1 MIVHHETLNAGGR
14 MPRITE
20 ERRTARRAEIV
31 AAARRCFSRD
41 GFHQTSMPDIA
52 AEAGV
57 STGAPYRYFAG
68 KDDIIAEI
76 AGEAF
81 HMIFEPLERAVEHGD
96 ALTVPD
102 LIRAAVSRASEAVT
116 TDAAGQPVPVEELLR
131 CAVQAWAELL
141 RNDALRAQ
149 ANAGFEAMRERMA
162 QSLRRGKEAG
172 IVAAGL
178 DVDRATRVVMT
189 LLHGFVLQRTAFGLA
204 DPHGF
209 LDDIDLVFAEAG
221 IPPH

>member
-1 MIVHHETLNAGGR
+1 

-20 ERRTARRAEIV
+20 KRRTARRAEIV

-68 KDDIIAEI
+68 KEDIILEI
-76 AGEAF
+76 AGDAF

-96 ALTVPD
+96 ALTVSD
-102 LIRAAVSRASEAVT
+102 LIRASVSRASEAVT
-116 TDAAGQPVPVEELLR
+116 IDAAGQPVPVEELLR

-141 RNDALRAQ
+141 RNDGLRTKAD
-149 ANAGFEAMRERMA
+149 AGFEAMRERMA
-162 QSLRRGKEAG
+162 RSLRCGKEAG
-172 IVAAGL
+172 IVATGL
-178 DVDRATRVVMT
+178 DVDRATRVVMA
-189 LLHGFVLQRTAFGLA
+189 LLHGFVLQRTAFGLG

-209 LDDIDLVFAEAG
+209 LDDVDLVFAEVG
-221 IPPH
+221 MPPR

>member
-1 MIVHHETLNAGGR
+1 

-20 ERRTARRAEIV
+20 ERRTARRAKIV

-76 AGEAF
+76 AGDAF

-102 LIRAAVSRASEAVT
+102 LIRASVSRASEAVT
-116 TDAAGQPVPVEELLR
+116 IDAAGQPVPVEELLR

-149 ANAGFEAMRERMA
+149 ASAGFEAMRERMA

-172 IVAAGL
+172 IVAVGL
-178 DVDRATRVVMT
+178 DVDRATRVVMA
-189 LLHGFVLQRTAFGLA
+189 LLHGFVLQRTAFGLV

-209 LDDIDLVFAEAG
+209 LDDVDLVFAEVGMPAR
-221 IPPH
+221 